1 MVICVLPK
9 VGGVCGQI
17 VTARGS
23 VSERDFREKMAIF
36 TENMPIPA
44 ISVKKHKSRIPL
56 IIRQKIRLFIGTISR
71 HLPLEI
77 AVSGGTGGS

>member
-1 MVICVLPK
+1 M
-9 VGGVCGQI
+9 
-17 VTARGS
+17 S
-23 VSERDFREKMAIF
+23 DRDFREKTAVF

-44 ISVKKHKSRIPL
+44 TSVKKHKSRIPL

-77 AVSGGTGGS
+77 AVSGGGYSKNCEFSLSLESFADIAEWFLIAI